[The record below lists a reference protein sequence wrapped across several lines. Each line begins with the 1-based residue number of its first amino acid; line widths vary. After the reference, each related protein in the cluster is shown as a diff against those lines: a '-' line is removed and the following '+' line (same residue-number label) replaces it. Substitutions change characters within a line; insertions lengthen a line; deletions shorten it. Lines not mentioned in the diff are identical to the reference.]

1 MGPTEKLPMNLIR
14 RFAWV
19 VAVAGIAAGCGE
31 EEGPAPA
38 PQGNP
43 TTASPSLAP
52 KKPIIPPSSVEEK
65 APKGEPGKGE
75 ASASKE
81 QSAKAPEPTKPAE
94 GKKGD
99 ETPKLEPPKGG
110 AASASKLGPE
120 EIANIKELPPADQEL
135 AMKQVYCPVSNDKLG
150 EMGKP
155 FKVTVDGRV
164 VFLCCD
170 GCEEKI
176 KADPKKYFAQLDAK
190 NAAAK

>member
-1 MGPTEKLPMNLIR
+1 MNLIR

-19 VAVAGIAAGCGE
+19 VALAGIAAGCGE
-31 EEGPAPA
+31 EEGQAPA

-52 KKPIIPPSSVEEK
+52 KKPIIPPSSAEDKEK
-65 APKGEPGKGE
+65 APKGEPGKAE
-75 ASASKE
+75 APADKE
-81 QSAKAPEPTKPAE
+81 HSAKGTEPAPPTAKPAE

-110 AASASKLGPE
+110 TASAAKLGPE
-120 EIANIKELPPADQEL
+120 ELANIKELPPADQEL
-135 AMKQVYCPVSNDKLG
+135 AIKQVFCPVQGDKLG

-155 FKVTVDGRV
+155 FKVTVAGRT
-164 VFLCCD
+164 VFLCCE

-176 KADPKKYFAQLDAK
+176 KADPKKYFAKLDAK
-190 NAAAK
+190 NSAAK

>member
-1 MGPTEKLPMNLIR
+1 MGPTEKRPMNLIR

-65 APKGEPGKGE
+65 APKGE
-75 ASASKE
+75 AH
-81 QSAKAPEPTKPAE
+81 EPAKPAE

-110 AASASKLGPE
+110 AASTSKLGPE
-120 EIANIKELPPADQEL
+120 EIANIKELPAADQQL
-135 AMKQVYCPVSNDKLG
+135 AMKQVFCPVSNDKLG

-155 FKVTVDGRV
+155 FKVTVDGRT

-170 GCEEKI
+170 GCEDKI

-190 NAAAK
+190 NSAAK